1 MTVDSIGNG
10 GELVNQVTQPRVE
23 SQALTQ
29 DSPEAHKAHK
39 ASPLAQL
46 QFQAASPSPAQLPT
60 GSGTR
65 IDIFA

>member
-1 MTVDSIGNG
+1 MTVDSIGRG
-10 GELVNQVTQPRVE
+10 GEFVTQVTQPRVE
-23 SQALTQ
+23 SQALAQ
-29 DSPEAHKAHK
+29 DAHQAHQ